1 MRLFDLDALVAHYPY
16 AIIAEIDGDSMT
28 VTLYSKREEM
38 PTPERSGDRAVF
50 KPLDPGGGIDDP
62 LQYRSFRSR

>member
-16 AIIAEIDGDSMT
+16 AVIAEIDGDSMT

-38 PTPERSGDRAVF
+38 PTPERSGDRVVGS
-50 KPLDPGGGIDDP
+50 LRIDEH
-62 LQYRSFRSR
+62 